1 MTIETVACY
10 KDSRGKLHETF
21 EAAEKAEL
29 QYGNERRFL
38 SLAHAI
44 ERRCD
49 HRTALYNY
57 RVGIAKLIDDNWD
70 HLVTIMK
77 AHGR

>member
-1 MTIETVACY
+1 MVIENITAY
-10 KDSRGKLHETF
+10 KDSRGVLH
-21 EAAEKAEL
+21 ANLDSAERAEL

-38 SLAHAI
+38 SLVHAI

-49 HRTALYNY
+49 RRTALYNY
-57 RVGIAKLIDDNWD
+57 REGVARLIDDNWD

-77 AHGR
+77 GHGR